1 MKMAEKVPMKY
12 LPDFGSLTRREM
24 LDKIILDILHGEVSK
39 ETIETAIK
47 LYDEVGANIEDYDF
61 IHFIT
66 GGNPDNLKEL
76 NELALEALVEY
87 LEGKDVFAGVYD
99 E

>member
-1 MKMAEKVPMKY
+1 MKMAKKVSMKY

-24 LDKIILDILHGEVSK
+24 LDKIILDILHGEVS
-39 ETIETAIK
+39 EGTIETARK
-47 LYDEVGANIEDYDF
+47 LGYEVDIEDYDF
-61 IHFIT
+61 IHVIA
-66 GGNPDNLKEL
+66 GGNPDNLKAL

-87 LEGKDVFAGVYD
+87 LEGRDVYIGVYD